1 MQEVC
6 GGYEKLPFIKFHK
19 WFFSISYRYDGCR
32 GCWCLTEQVHVGT
45 RWQDTGLPADL
56 YNVRIWCCCKRGFC
70 GQRCFTSLTDRT
82 FMPCAASS
90 FSLVLFI
97 TWFFSSS
104 SVLWYFSFLWQFSQS
119 LHNSLCSRHSQCI
132 LSIWKHGWVFGWI
145 MSLPLCVFSVS
156 AFVDLGYLTFCSY

>member
-6 GGYEKLPFIKFHK
+6 GDYEKLPFIKFHK

-90 FSLVLFI
+90 FSLVSFI
-97 TWFFSSS
+97 TPL
-104 SVLWYFSFLWQFSQS
+104 VLCFGISLSFGSFP
-119 LHNSLCSRHSQCI
+119 NPCI
-132 LSIWKHGWVFGWI
+132 I
-145 MSLPLCVFSVS
+145 LCVLDIVS
-156 AFVDLGYLTFCSY
+156 ASWAFEKMAGFLAESCHYHYASFQCQLLWIWDI